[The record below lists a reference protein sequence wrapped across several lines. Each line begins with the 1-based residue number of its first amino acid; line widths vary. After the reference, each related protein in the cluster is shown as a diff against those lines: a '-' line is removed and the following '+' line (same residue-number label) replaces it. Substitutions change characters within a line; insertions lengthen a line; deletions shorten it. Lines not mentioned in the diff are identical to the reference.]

1 MEGGCGVVVGVSGER
16 GGGEKGVK
24 KELRGRVQKGQMERL
39 LDAPLRLL
47 LSPPLT
53 SNGIF
58 IKSALTNPHVSVRPC
73 PMRAL

>member
-1 MEGGCGVVVGVSGER
+1 VSGER

-24 KELRGRVQKGQMERL
+24 KELRGRVQKGRWSVCL
-39 LDAPLRLL
+39 TPLRLL